1 MGTSA
6 RDFFNTDQ
14 QKAITEAV
22 ASAERQTSGEIRV
35 HIENTVNGSVL
46 DRAAYLFKQLGMGRT
61 AQRNGVLIYLA
72 VKSRQFAILGD
83 TGIHK
88 VVPENFWD
96 GIKHKMLAEFS
107 QGRFTEGLIDAVTS
121 AGEVLKQHFPYL
133 ENDKNELSDEISFGK
148 K

>member
-6 RDFFNTDQ
+6 RDFFNADQ
-14 QKAITEAV
+14 QKAITEAI
-22 ASAERQTSGEIRV
+22 AAAERQTSGEIRV
-35 HIENTVNGSVL
+35 HIENSVSGNVL
-46 DRAAYLFKQLGMGRT
+46 DRAAFLFKQLGMSRT
-61 AQRNGVLIYLA
+61 AQRNGILIYLA

-107 QGRFTEGLIDAVTS
+107 QGRFTEGLIEAVAS

-133 ENDKNELSDEISFGK
+133 ENDRNELSDEISFGK
-148 K
+148 N